1 MRDPSNDSE
10 LARRF
15 GASAR
20 QSKARAP
27 LNSALA
33 RIISEQPRLHGLLTQ
48 AAPEQQL
55 PVLLLATIH
64 FLVLGEMSHRLAE
77 WYPNITDDHRSPS
90 DVELAKTLDHFIEQ
104 RRDEVIDLVR
114 SRRVQTNE
122 VGRCALF
129 VPPMHLLTAE
139 VGSIA
144 HLDIGCSAG
153 LNLLL
158 PEFTYRYDGGRRL
171 GSPESEIEIA
181 CETRGATPLGLD
193 AVDIPDIVARC
204 GIDERPI
211 DITHPIE
218 ARWLEAC
225 CWPDQADRFRRLR
238 AAITLAQSRP
248 PEILAGDAVDS
259 LAPTVE
265 RLASRAHVVVTTSWT
280 LNYLEP
286 ERRTAFVSELDR
298 LGTETDLSWI
308 MAESPALAPE
318 LPHADDLKDDHLTAL
333 TVVSW
338 RGGERTVRHLAETHP
353 HGYWI
358 HWR

>member
-1 MRDPSNDSE
+1 MLDPSNDSE

-15 GASAR
+15 RASAV

-33 RIISEQPRLHGLLTQ
+33 RIISERPDLYRLLDH

-55 PVLLLATIH
+55 PVLVLATIH
-64 FLVLGEMSHRLAE
+64 FLVLSETEHPLAE
-77 WYPNITDDHRSPS
+77 WYPNLTHDHRSATDRQLAPTLEGF
-90 DVELAKTLDHFIEQ
+90 VEDRALALIE
-104 RRDEVIDLVR
+104 LVG

-122 VGRCALF
+122 VARCALLL
-129 VPPMHLLTAE
+129 PPMHTIAAE
-139 VGSIA
+139 VGSLA

-158 PEFTYRYDGGRRL
+158 PDFSYRYDERPL
-171 GSPESEIEIA
+171 IGSPASSVEIT
-181 CETRGATPLGLD
+181 CETRGTAPFDLD
-193 AVDIPDIVARC
+193 TIDIPDIVARC

-211 DITHPIE
+211 DITDPIE

-238 AAITLAQSRP
+238 AAIAAAQLSP

-259 LAPTVE
+259 LAPAVE
-265 RLASRAHVVVTTSWT
+265 RLAPRAHPVVTTSWT

-286 ERRTAFVSELDR
+286 ARRTEFVSEVDR
-298 LGTETDLSWI
+298 LGAEMDLSWI
-308 MAESPALAPE
+308 LAESPALAPE
-318 LPHADDLKDDHLTAL
+318 LPHADDLNDEHLTAL

-338 RGGERTVRHLAETHP
+338 RNGQRTVQHLAETHP

>member
-15 GASAR
+15 RASALK
-20 QSKARAP
+20 SKARAP

-33 RIISEQPRLHGLLTQ
+33 RIISDRPLLHGLLVH

-64 FLVLGEMSHRLAE
+64 FLVLGETSHRLAG

-90 DVELAKTLDHFIEQ
+90 DTELAPMLESFV
-104 RRDEVIDLVR
+104 RDREAEVIDLVR

-122 VGRCALF
+122 VGRCALLL
-129 VPPMHLLTAE
+129 PPMHSIATE
-139 VGSIA
+139 VGNVA

-158 PEFTYRYDGGRRL
+158 PDFSYRYDKGRL
-171 GSPESEIEIA
+171 IGQPASTVEIT
-181 CETRGATPLGLD
+181 CDTRGTAPFDLD
-193 AVDIPDIVARC
+193 TIEVPNIVARC

-211 DITHPIE
+211 DITDPIE

-238 AAITLAQSRP
+238 AAIATAQSIP

-259 LAPTVE
+259 LAPAVE
-265 RLASRAHVVVTTSWT
+265 RLASRAHPVVTTSWT
-280 LNYLEP
+280 LNYLKP
-286 ERRTAFVSELDR
+286 ARRAEFVSEFDR
-298 LGTETDLSWI
+298 LGSEMDLSWVL
-308 MAESPALAPE
+308 AESPALAPE
-318 LPHADDLKDDHLTAL
+318 LPHAEGLDDEHLTAL

-338 RGGERTVRHLAETHP
+338 RDGERTVQHLAETHP

-358 HWR
+358 RWR